1 MNKNYNEKLSVL
13 KSNGKIKKLYD
24 LYDQNNNLKEKNA
37 FNVFN
42 ILNLRE
48 NSHTSLIKWLL
59 KNREEFKNKFF
70 KLLGIEG
77 IDNANL
83 EFLKSSFKDEENN
96 KNYFMDCIFTFKKN
110 NKDCVCVIESKLDA
124 KLCIIDKE
132 TQIERYCKHLK
143 EKYSEYTK
151 YFVYLCPDCGKLNK
165 LNKEIKIGNNEQGNF
180 TTFEVIEKLKKNFEN
195 ITFLKIEFSDIILML
210 FDILYDNKS
219 ENRISCSCTN
229 EDVKHLI
236 NLLSNKPIIKRFMSN
251 FNTEN
256 GINYTMENL
265 RENYKYKKPQ
275 RYNIKLEDILT
286 NMDDDKVKKLL
297 SQYIEY
303 WEDWAPFIDGYTKII
318 NGVFLYDIMKS
329 L

>member
-77 IDNANL
+77 IDNAKL
-83 EFLKSSFKDEENN
+83 EFLESSFKDEENN
-96 KNYFMDCIFTFKKN
+96 KNYFMDCIFKFGKN
-110 NKDCVCVIESKLDA
+110 VCVIESKLDA
-124 KLCIIDKE
+124 KLCIRQNR
-132 TQIERYCKHLK
+132 TQLERYCKHLK
-143 EKYSEYTK
+143 ENYSEYTK

-165 LNKEIKIGNNEQGNF
+165 LNKDIKIGNNEQGNF

-210 FDILYDNKS
+210 FDILYNNNSK
-219 ENRISCSCTN
+219 NRMSCNN
-229 EDVKHLI
+229 EEVKDLI
-236 NLLSNKPIIKRFMSN
+236 TKLSDKPIINDFIKKFTPKNEKIYNMEDLQKK
-251 FNTEN
+251 FN
-256 GINYTMENL
+256 
-265 RENYKYKKPQ
+265 YKKPQ
-275 RYNIKLEDILT
+275 KYNIDLEKILS
-286 NMDDDKVKKLL
+286 NKNVDENKLL

-318 NGVFLYDIMKS
+318 NGVFLYDIMKY